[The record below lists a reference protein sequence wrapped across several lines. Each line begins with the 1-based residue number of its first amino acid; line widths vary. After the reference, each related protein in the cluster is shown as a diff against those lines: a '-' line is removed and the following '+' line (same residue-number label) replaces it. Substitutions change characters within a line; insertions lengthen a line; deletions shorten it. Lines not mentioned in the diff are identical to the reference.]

1 MADLDLTEAV
11 EAAARALHAE
21 STMQRRDWDRL
32 PSRMVLA
39 YRHTAAPIVEAAAP
53 VISAQARREALTE
66 LAERLRGAERDLL
79 NHDPG
84 QRDKR
89 LAEGTRLALRI
100 KADGIRLALGYIEEA
115 LR

>member
-1 MADLDLTEAV
+1 MSDLDLTAAV
-11 EAAARALHAE
+11 ESAARIMHDANCCDRWDSHGNSFRETWRAE
-21 STMQRRDWDRL
+21 ARE
-32 PSRMVLA
+32 VLSA
-39 YRHTAAPIVEAAAP
+39 VAP
-53 VISAQARREALTE
+53 VIAAQARREALTE